1 MLVRNSAVILCLE
14 TLSRLA
20 GAPCSAIAKSDCQ
33 NRSLLWLSL
42 PDGCLAGEIAPCSVR
57 LGTFPG
63 EQGRTLKAS
72 IGPYLARSI
81 GNKDSEMLMLGGN
94 VCCAI
99 GNLINQATN
108 HIFPLEKFLCVQK
121 GEGDVKS
128 HTDEPASTRESS
140 PHANEVAVIAAQRRS
155 DEIAEIL
162 IASCSAVESLF
173 ASHRRNR

>member
-1 MLVRNSAVILCLE
+1 MLVRNSAIVLCLE

-33 NRSLLWLSL
+33 TRSLLWLSL
-42 PDGCLAGEIAPCSVR
+42 PDCCLSGEIAPCSVR
-57 LGTFPG
+57 VGTYPG

-72 IGPYLARSI
+72 IGPYLAKSI

-108 HIFPLEKFLCVQK
+108 HIFPAEVVHCVQ
-121 GEGDVKS
+121 GGDVKS
-128 HTDEPASTRESS
+128 PTDEPSNMSESS
-140 PHANEVAVIAAQRRS
+140 QHATEAAGIAAQRSS